1 MKKITSLFISLIIV
15 SFSILNAYA
24 LSPLPAEYYVKRY
37 FKQLYSKI
45 DTVENLSFT
54 NDCIYLTA
62 DFTTNVDYILVEYNS
77 KNAVQDD
84 YFNRFGNNNEYYEY
98 CETTNLLFES
108 GLSIFA
114 GRSYYD
120 CQDDDFYSLEVI
132 ASTNPEI
139 IDMIIDKQFTERVGY
154 IGDVDKDGEISVIDA
169 TKIQR
174 HIAKLNFL
182 SIEKIADVDNDGIT
196 DIVDA
201 TLLQQYV
208 AGIINEFPIET

>member
-1 MKKITSLFISLIIV
+1 MKKLV
-15 SFSILNAYA
+15 SILLVVVMLISIISINAYA
-24 LSPLPAEYYVKRY
+24 LSPLPADYYVKRY

-54 NDCIYLTA
+54 NGCSYLSA
-62 DFTTNVDYILVEYNS
+62 NFTTNIDYVLVEYNS

-120 CQDDDFYSLEVI
+120 CHDDDFYSLEDI
-132 ASTNPEI
+132 ATTNPEI
-139 IDMIIDKQFTERVGY
+139 IDMIIDKQFTQRVGY

-169 TKIQR
+169 TEIQR
-174 HIAKLNFL
+174 HIARLNVL
-182 SIEKIADVDNDGIT
+182 SVEQIADVDRDGETTIF
-196 DIVDA
+196 DA
-201 TLLQQYV
+201 TAIQRKL
-208 AGIINEFPIET
+208 AKIEDTVTE

>member
-1 MKKITSLFISLIIV
+1 MKKLV
-15 SFSILNAYA
+15 SILLVVVMLISIISINAYA
-24 LSPLPAEYYVKRY
+24 LSPLPPEDYVKRY

-54 NDCIYLTA
+54 NGCRYLSTN
-62 DFTTNVDYILVEYNS
+62 FTTNIDYVLVEYNS

-114 GRSYYD
+114 GRIYYD
-120 CQDDDFYSLEVI
+120 YHDDDFYSLEDI
-132 ASTNPEI
+132 ATTNPEI

-169 TKIQR
+169 TEIQR
-174 HIAKLNFL
+174 HIARLNVL
-182 SIEKIADVDNDGIT
+182 SIEQIADVDRDGET
-196 DIVDA
+196 TVFDA
-201 TLLQQYV
+201 TAIQMKL
-208 AGIINEFPIET
+208 AKIEAE

>member
-1 MKKITSLFISLIIV
+1 MKKIV
-15 SFSILNAYA
+15 SILLVVVMLISIISINAYA
-24 LSPLPAEYYVKRY
+24 LSPLPADYYVKRY

-54 NDCIYLTA
+54 NGCRYLSA
-62 DFTTNVDYILVEYNS
+62 NFTTNIDYVLVEYNS

-120 CQDDDFYSLEVI
+120 CQDDDFYSLEDI
-132 ASTNPEI
+132 ATTNPEI
-139 IDMIIDKQFTERVGY
+139 IDMIIDKQFTQRVGY

-169 TKIQR
+169 TEIQR
-174 HIAKLNFL
+174 HIARLNVL
-182 SIEKIADVDNDGIT
+182 SVEQIADVDRDGGT
-196 DIVDA
+196 TVFDA
-201 TLLQQYV
+201 TAIQMKL
-208 AGIINEFPIET
+208 AKIEAE